1 MIFEKMNKS
10 EAKNEMDKWK
20 LYGDVQ
26 MKSLDGNYEN
36 LRKKLTEYY
45 LSIPSDR
52 EYMKDLQFGLYL
64 YDVLKNENGMTLR
77 EASDEQIW
85 IDLQVRVIPNIVA
98 MRWGYENDVRFYK
111 TKNRLWLRTIW
122 WYIHLSWQ
130 GDVENTS
137 KILRRNTTDEIL
149 QLVDRTSK
157 KGFDVNLYR
166 EIMRV
171 YDLRRDKYELSHRD
185 SNQKGLFR
193 KVMTLNTLYIQTI
206 EPGLYEGGIEGY
218 VNMLFDKAN

>member
-10 EAKNEMDKWK
+10 EAKNEMEKWK

-26 MKSLDGNYEN
+26 MPSLDEKYGE
-36 LRKKLTEYY
+36 LRKTLTEYY
-45 LSIPSDR
+45 LSIPSEK
-52 EYMKDLQFGLYL
+52 EYTKDLQFGLYL
-64 YDVLKNENGMTLR
+64 YEILKIENGMSLR
-77 EASDEQIW
+77 EASDEEIW

-98 MRWGYENDVRFYK
+98 MRWGYDNDVRFYK

-130 GDVENTS
+130 GDVELTA

-166 EIMRV
+166 EIMRA
-171 YDLRRDKYELSHRD
+171 YDRNRDD
-185 SNQKGLFR
+185 NNQKGLFR

-206 EPGLYEGGIEGY
+206 EPSLYEGGIEGY
-218 VNMLFDKAN
+218 VNMLFDKAS

>member
-1 MIFEKMNKS
+1 MIFAKMSKS
-10 EAKNEMDKWK
+10 EAKNEMEKWH
-20 LYGDVQ
+20 LYGDIQ
-26 MKSLDGNYEN
+26 MQNLNENYEA
-36 LRKKLTEYY
+36 LRNQLTEGY

-52 EYMKDLQFGLYL
+52 EYMKDLQFGLFL
-64 YDVLKNENGMTLR
+64 YNVLKIENGMTLR
-77 EASDEQIW
+77 DASDDEIW

-111 TKNRLWLRTIW
+111 TRNRLWLRSIW

-130 GDVENTS
+130 GDIEKTFEIV
-137 KILRRNTTDEIL
+137 KRNTTDEIL

-166 EIMRV
+166 EIMLQ
-171 YDLRRDKYELSHRD
+171 YDERRDEYEFSHRD
-185 SNQKGLFR
+185 NNQKGLFR

-206 EPGLYEGGIEGY
+206 EPSLYEGGIKGY
-218 VNMLFDKAN
+218 VNMLFDKAK